1 MFGLLPPGRNLAVQ
15 NFRLKD
21 GVCSIPRVLFQNRN
35 KKMKPRVGPHLHVY
49 SLSHQ
54 TGTCRPSSPMNL
66 QCISPPGSP
75 RMNRKRPKKTEFPFC
90 EPHFKTAFNLPCD
103 LLNINQ
109 ALTQIQQMGQRTV
122 GPFISARET
131 HRFPGLTKFPVFIYF
146 LKPCII
152 EPQNH

>member
-1 MFGLLPPGRNLAVQ
+1 MGSAPSPVSYSRIGIKKKAPSGTSSPCLQPESPDRHLL
-15 NFRLKD
+15 
-21 GVCSIPRVLFQNRN
+21 S
-35 KKMKPRVGPHLHVY
+35 
-49 SLSHQ
+49 
-54 TGTCRPSSPMNL
+54 SSPMNL
-66 QCISPPGSP
+66 RCISPPGSS

-90 EPHFKTAFNLPCD
+90 KPHFKTAFNLPCD
-103 LLNINQ
+103 PLNINQ
-109 ALTQIQQMGQRTV
+109 ALTQFQQMGQRTV